1 VEAAMKLAR
10 KVKGR
15 TNIISFTNGFH
26 GVTAGAVA
34 ATGNEHHRGGV
45 GVPLGHV
52 DFMFYD
58 GYLGE
63 DVDTLDIMDKVLS
76 DSSSGVEKPAAAI
89 VEAVQGEGGLNAARA
104 EWLKGLS
111 ELCKKHDILLIVDD
125 IQAGNGRTG
134 EFFSFEFAGIK
145 PDIVTV
151 SKSLSGYGLPMALVL
166 FKPELDVWES
176 GEHNGTFR
184 GNNMA
189 FVTARAAVET
199 YWKDDAFANEVK
211 AKTKVLGDALQAI
224 CDKYPGEFSMKGRG
238 LMRGI
243 EAKHAD
249 VTGPITKRCFEKGLI
264 IETSGPNDEVI
275 KCLMPLT
282 TSEDDLRL
290 GAKLL
295 AESVD
300 EIMQEGVNEAS

>member
-1 VEAAMKLAR
+1 
-10 KVKGR
+10 
-15 TNIISFTNGFH
+15 
-26 GVTAGAVA
+26 
-34 ATGNEHHRGGV
+34 
-45 GVPLGHV
+45 
-52 DFMFYD
+52 
-58 GYLGE
+58 
-63 DVDTLDIMDKVLS
+63 MDKVLS
-76 DSSSGVEKPAAAI
+76 DSSSGIETPAAVI

-111 ELCKKHDILLIVDD
+111 ELCEKHDILLILDD

-166 FKPELDVWES
+166 FKPELDIWES

-189 FVTARAAVET
+189 FVTARAAIDA
-199 YWKDDAFANEVK
+199 YWKDDSFADSVK
-211 AKTKVLGDALQAI
+211 AKAKVLGDELQAI
-224 CDKYPGEFSMKGRG
+224 CDRYPGEFKVKGRG

-243 EAKHAD
+243 EAANAD
-249 VTGPITKRCFEKGLI
+249 VTGPITKLAFEKGLI

-282 TSEDDLRL
+282 TSEDDLRRGAQLL
-290 GAKLL
+290 G
-295 AESVD
+295 ESVD
-300 EIMQEGVNEAS
+300 EIMQKGISEAS